1 MAKVIIESAIN
12 GNALRKLN
20 PHIPYTPEEIANDA
34 IATCKAGAA
43 LIHFH
48 VRDPETGKWVQD
60 VPYYAEVYRR
70 ARAAS
75 KALLW
80 PTFPTDGD
88 GQKRFSHFI
97 ELSKDPAT
105 KPDLGAGDMG
115 SVNLVSYNRQT
126 KKIQDE
132 NFIYC
137 NSYATIRYFLENSRE
152 LGLRPTLQIFDASF
166 LRAALVFLEQGVL
179 TEPLLLKFYLG
190 GPELPFGLPRTL
202 KSLEA
207 YLDMLKGVRVNWFG
221 ATLGGDN
228 LPLVPVIVSLGGH
241 VRVGLEDY
249 QYAREGQLTNPQIVE
264 RAVTTIRAMGHEV
277 ATPDEARKSLI
288 GGCGEIIAASRRA
301 DLAPSSRTASRFR
314 VSPRRSAPRPRA
326 CLRS

>member
-115 SVNLVSYNRQT
+115 SVNLVSYNPQS

-137 NSYATIRYFLENSRE
+137 NSYTTIRYFLENSRE

-190 GPELPFGLPRTL
+190 GAELPFGLPPTL

-241 VRVGLEDY
+241 VRIGLEDY

-277 ATPDEARKSLI
+277 ATPDEARKIL
-288 GGCGEIIAASRRA
+288 E
-301 DLAPSSRTASRFR
+301 
-314 VSPRRSAPRPRA
+314 V
-326 CLRS
+326 

>member
-12 GNALRKLN
+12 GNALRKSN

-48 VRDPETGKWVQD
+48 VRDPQTGKWVQD

-80 PTFPTDGD
+80 PTFPADGD

-97 ELSKDPAT
+97 ELSRDPAT

-115 SVNLVSYNRQT
+115 SVNLVSYNPQS

-137 NSYATIRYFLENSRE
+137 NSYTTIRYFLENSRE

-190 GPELPFGLPRTL
+190 GPELPFGLPPTL

-228 LPLVPVIVSLGGH
+228 LPLVPIIVSLGGH

-249 QYAREGQLTNPQIVE
+249 QYAHEGQLTNPQIVE

-277 ATPDEARKSLI
+277 ATPDEARKIL
-288 GGCGEIIAASRRA
+288 EA
-301 DLAPSSRTASRFR
+301 
-314 VSPRRSAPRPRA
+314 
-326 CLRS
+326 